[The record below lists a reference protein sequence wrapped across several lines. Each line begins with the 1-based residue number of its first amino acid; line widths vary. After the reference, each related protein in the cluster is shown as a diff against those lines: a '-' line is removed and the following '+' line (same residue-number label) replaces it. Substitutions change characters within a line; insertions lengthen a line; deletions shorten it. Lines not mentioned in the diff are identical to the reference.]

1 MINIRLPNINGST
14 DRAQL
19 EQIKRYLFSFAE
31 ELNYAVNSLD
41 NNQTKISEQILQAS
55 SGSVNVKTHETL
67 NEQFNSLKP
76 LIIKSAD
83 IVNAYYE
90 EVNSLLRGEYEAL
103 SDYGNFKQATELMLQ
118 ETSDSI
124 TQNYQ
129 LLEIIDEWKRNT
141 EAYIRTGWLN
151 DDSTS
156 QTPVYGMEVGQNIE
170 VDGESI
176 FKKYARYTADKITFF
191 DSYGNEMG
199 YLSGKT
205 LYINNIIIKG
215 MLYLG
220 DVKFDTSQ
228 GGVAAKWAEGEV
240 QWQQ

>member
-19 EQIKRYLFSFAE
+19 EQIKRYLFQFAE
-31 ELNYAVNSLD
+31 DLNFAVNALE
-41 NNQTKISEQILQAS
+41 NNQSTISKQITAS
-55 SGSVNVKTHETL
+55 VESSAKAKTPESL

-83 IVNAYYE
+83 IVNSYYE
-90 EVNSLLRGEYEAL
+90 EINSLLKGEYEAL
-103 SDYGNFKQATELMLQ
+103 SDYGNFKQKTELELQ
-118 ETSDSI
+118 ETSKSI
-124 TQNYQ
+124 TQNYE
-129 LLEIIDEWKRNT
+129 LLESIDGWKRNT

-151 DDSTS
+151 SDSTS
-156 QTPVYGMEVGQNIE
+156 ETPVYGMEVGQDTT
-170 VDGESI
+170 VDGETV

-191 DSYGNEMG
+191 DGYGNEMG

-205 LYINNIIIKG
+205 LYIYNIIVKVTI
-215 MLYLG
+215 YLG
-220 DVKFDTSQ
+220 NVKFDTSH

-240 QWQQ
+240 IWQQ

>member
-1 MINIRLPNINGST
+1 MINIRFPNINGST
-14 DRAQL
+14 ERVQL
-19 EQIKRYLFSFAE
+19 EQIKRYLFQFAE
-31 ELNYAVNSLD
+31 DLNYAVNTIE
-41 NNQTKISEQILQAS
+41 NNQNTISEQVSLNNS
-55 SGSVNVKTHETL
+55 SSANATTPEAL
-67 NEQFNSLKP
+67 NEQFNALKP

-103 SDYGNFKQATELMLQ
+103 SDYGNFKQTTELALK

-124 TQNYQ
+124 TQNYT
-129 LLEIIDEWKRNT
+129 LLETINDWKRNT

-151 DDSTS
+151 DDNTS
-156 QTPVYGMEVGQNIE
+156 QTPVYGMEVGQDIT
-170 VDGESI
+170 VDGETI

-191 DSYGNEMG
+191 DGYGNEMG

-215 MLYLG
+215 ALYLG
-220 DVKFDTSQ
+220 DIKFDTSQ